1 VTTVAEGR
9 SRPYLLNL
17 LVDSGEPR
25 PVASYRTDLVTSLLG
40 VWLAVGLFVDAW
52 AHTNLTELETFF
64 TPWHALFYS
73 GFTAT
78 ALWILWIVWRNVQAG
93 RRGLAA
99 VPVGYGLSLVALP
112 LFAAMGAGDFL
123 WHTLIGIEQN
133 LTILFSPTH
142 LGLITSMVVI
152 LTGPLRSAWADET
165 TAAPTFRRLL
175 PALLG
180 LAFSASLV
188 LLFVL
193 YANAWTWG
201 PEGIVGAFSQRE
213 GEGVQGPDASELA
226 ASITITNAIMI
237 ASILLL
243 ARRWRVPPGT
253 ATIIAVA
260 TVGVSGA
267 TTAGRNVAILL
278 AGIGAAVVAD
288 LLLLWLRP
296 VASRRGAYFGFAFL
310 APLLTWSIYLG
321 VASIQA
327 GRLPAVPEFWTG
339 VPLVAALHGLLL
351 ALLLVPSLSTKRN
364 SVLAR

>member
-1 VTTVAEGR
+1 M
-9 SRPYLLNL
+9 NL

-52 AHTNLTELETFF
+52 AHSNLTELETFF

-78 ALWILWIVWRNVQAG
+78 ALWILWVVWRNVQAG

-112 LFAAMGAGDFL
+112 VFAAMGVCDFL
-123 WHTLIGIEQN
+123 WHTFIGIEQN

-142 LGLITSMVVI
+142 LGLIASMVAI

-201 PEGIVGAFSQRE
+201 SVEIVDAFSQRDSF
-213 GEGVQGPDASELA
+213 GPDGPNPSDLA
-226 ASITITNAIMI
+226 ASITITNLIVFG
-237 ASILLL
+237 SILLL
-243 ARRWRVPPGT
+243 ARRWRVPPGS
-253 ATIIAVA
+253 ATVIAVA

-267 TTAGRNVAILL
+267 TTAGSNGAILV
-278 AGIGAAVVAD
+278 AGIGAAIVVD

-296 VASRRGAYFGFAFL
+296 IASRRGAYFGFAFL
-310 APLLTWSIYLG
+310 APFLTWSIYLA

-339 VPLVAALHGLLL
+339 APLVAALHGLLL
-351 ALLLVPSLSTKRN
+351 ALLFVPSLSTKLK
-364 SVLAR
+364 SVLAT